1 MNKVYVIN
9 IMKISDLKEKSG
21 SLLKYKKLNLGLN
34 IEIHLIKK
42 KM

>member
-1 MNKVYVIN
+1 MNKDYVIN
-9 IMKISDLKEKSG
+9 IMKIADLKEKSG

-42 KM
+42 KI